1 VGSKQEGQGD
11 AGPALR
17 ARGAQRTGIVWTW
30 IVSRACDFE
39 ENNNNK
45 NATFYRSFPSH
56 RTVMSTSPVITA
68 SLGLVKVYALYVFVM
83 KAYTIRLHAIE
94 EYGLGK

>member
-1 VGSKQEGQGD
+1 
-11 AGPALR
+11 
-17 ARGAQRTGIVWTW
+17 
-30 IVSRACDFE
+30 
-39 ENNNNK
+39 
-45 NATFYRSFPSH
+45 
-56 RTVMSTSPVITA
+56 MSTSPVITA